1 YVDRVTRKIMEP
13 VTTMQIYKGA
23 IPFVLIQLT
32 MVGLLIAFPQLV
44 TGSLDQKQEVNME
57 SIGDQMR
64 NSLPAQ
70 GEGAEYGS
78 EEAPAAPSLPGAGE
92 NAAPAAS
99 AASPEAAPAP
109 EDDPMKAMQDALKAE
124 DKK

>member
-1 YVDRVTRKIMEP
+1 
-13 VTTMQIYKGA
+13 MQIYKGA

-57 SIGDQMR
+57 SIGEQMR
-64 NSLPAQ
+64 DSLPAQ
-70 GEGAEYGS
+70 SEGSDYGS
-78 EEAPAAPSLPGAGE
+78 EEAPPAQSQPGTSE

-99 AASPEAAPAP
+99 TASPEAAPAQ

-124 DKK
+124 GKK